1 MSNTYTTPV
10 SKEAATTIAGCV
22 ERGVAN
28 RLSGIEKRESLR
40 AAIESAT
47 QELTRA
53 ELLETIWYLA
63 ALTENSWYGVA

>member
-1 MSNTYTTPV
+1 MSNTYTTPE

-63 ALTENSWYGVA
+63 ALTENRWYPDA